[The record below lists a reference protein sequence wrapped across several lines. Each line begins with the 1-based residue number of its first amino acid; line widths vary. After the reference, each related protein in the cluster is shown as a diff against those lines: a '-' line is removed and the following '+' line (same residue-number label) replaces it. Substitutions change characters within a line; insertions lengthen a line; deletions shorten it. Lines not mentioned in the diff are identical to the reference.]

1 MQEFRKSASMRFV
14 VALLLAFSVA
24 SAQPDLAPLK
34 VLVNDNPEPGFLLLA
49 PNCRVTPRPYGS
61 FLGVYNVNGG
71 VVRTGR
77 VTNFPFEYKVFP
89 DGRLGFSELVV
100 FAGSSVPAGVYIVD
114 TLLAVQEFVSQAR
127 GYLTTQHDFHM
138 LPNGNMVVLGAEDV
152 TIDMT
157 DVVPGGHPAANVVNA
172 VIQEIDR
179 DGRVVVQWKAL
190 DHLPITD
197 SYEDLTAPA
206 IRYCHNN
213 SLWIDDDGN
222 WIISMRH
229 MSQVLKINRTTGE
242 VMWKLG
248 GKSNQFTIIG
258 DRPELAPL
266 YFSYQHDARRLPNG
280 NISLFDNGTQHTPQ
294 FSRGVEYRLD
304 EQAKTATMVWD
315 YRHVPD
321 YYASI
326 QGGLQTLPNGN
337 RVLGW
342 GSAANDG
349 APGITEVDSTGRVV
363 FEAAYPKQMFV
374 YRATKYPIWPTGRPS
389 ATVVINDVL
398 PGESYLY
405 WRGTQYTGMSVT
417 YRTLESSFY
426 NRTTARR
433 FAWAPKNP
441 LWTDQ
446 APHIHQSRVELVL
459 EGIRN
464 ERIDVRFNIDTLGIT
479 FEPSKLVVYH
489 RPQIDTGR
497 FSPLSTT
504 FNSATRE
511 LIVQSATGGEFCFG
525 IPQTPIDVVQTPI
538 LTWPI
543 KGERILEQS
552 AHAFRVTPN
561 GRVDSIRL
569 QISRDRSFASD
580 VSDAATLS
588 DRIDVSVEASTYTV
602 YWRAMA
608 YADGRTSEWS
618 RIDSA
623 IIAPA
628 YLDVT
633 RPSVDV
639 QWAYDNSYA
648 ISWRTNIRG
657 LVRLELVKDNQV
669 VALIRDSVS
678 ARAQG
683 FLWKV
688 PFSVPPGREYR
699 VRVSSIDP
707 AFAAIT
713 ATGTTNITITD
724 VVSVADAP
732 GGVQGPVSLLP
743 MPARDAVMIAN
754 PASGITSIDVYSLT
768 GERVISR
775 NAEGTRER
783 ITTDHLPSGLYTVL
797 VTDSRG
803 VVYRAPMIIE
813 R

>member
-1 MQEFRKSASMRFV
+1 MQFV
-14 VALLLAFSVA
+14 FVLLLACSLA
-24 SAQPDLAPLK
+24 SAQPDLAPLR
-34 VLVNDNPEPGFLLLA
+34 VLVNDGPEPGFLLLA
-49 PNCRVTPRPYGS
+49 PNCRVTPRPFGS

-77 VTNFPFEYKVFP
+77 VTNFPFEFKVFP

-100 FAGSSVPAGVYIVD
+100 FAGASVPAGVYIVD
-114 TLLAVQEFVSQAR
+114 TLLAVQEFVSQTR

-152 TIDMT
+152 TIDMS

-229 MSQVLKINRTTGE
+229 MSQVIKINRTTGE

-248 GKSNQFTIIG
+248 GKSNQFTIVG

-304 EQAKTATMVWD
+304 ETAKTATMVWD

-321 YYASI
+321 YYVSI

-342 GSAANDG
+342 GSAASDG

-374 YRATKYPIWPTGRPS
+374 YRATKYPVWPTGRPS
-389 ATVVINDVL
+389 ATVAINDVL
-398 PGESYLY
+398 PGETYSY
-405 WRGTQYTGMSVT
+405 WRGTQYTGTTVT
-417 YRTLESSFY
+417 YRALESSFY

-433 FAWAPKNP
+433 FVWSPKNP
-441 LWTDQ
+441 RWTEQ
-446 APHIHQSRVELVL
+446 APHLHQSRVELLL

-464 ERIDVRFNIDTLGIT
+464 ERLDLRFNIDTLGIT
-479 FEPSKLVVYH
+479 FDPSKLVVYH
-489 RPQIDTGR
+489 RPQIDSGR
-497 FSPLSTT
+497 FSPLTTT
-504 FNSATRE
+504 FNAATRE

-525 IPQTPIDVVQTPI
+525 IPQVRTDVVQTPI

-543 KGERILEQS
+543 SGERILERNT
-552 AHAFRVTPN
+552 HIFRVTPS
-561 GRVDSIRL
+561 GRVDSIRI
-569 QISRDRSFASD
+569 QVSRDRSFTSVVQDA
-580 VSDAATLS
+580 VSTS
-588 DRIDVSVEASTYTV
+588 DRVDVSVDTATYTV

-608 YADGRTSEWS
+608 FADGRASEWS
-618 RIDSA
+618 QIDSA
-623 IIAPA
+623 TVAPA

-633 RPSVDV
+633 RPSADV
-639 QWAYDNSYA
+639 QWVYDNSYA
-648 ISWRTNIRG
+648 ILWRTNISG
-657 LVRLELVKDNQV
+657 LVRLELMRDGQV
-669 VALIRDSVS
+669 IALIRDSVS

-688 PFSVPPGREYR
+688 PFSVPPGREYH

-707 AFAAIT
+707 AFVAIT
-713 ATGTTNITITD
+713 TTGTSDITITD
-724 VVSVADAP
+724 VVSVADDR
-732 GGVQGPVSLLP
+732 GGVQGPVSILP
-743 MPARDAVMIAN
+743 QPARDAVVVVN

-768 GERVISR
+768 GERVVSR
-775 NAEGTRER
+775 STDGTQVH
-783 ITTDHLPSGLYTVL
+783 IVTGQLPSGLYTML

-803 VVYRAPMIIE
+803 VVFRAPMIIE

>member
-1 MQEFRKSASMRFV
+1 MR
-14 VALLLAFSVA
+14 VALILLLACVVA

-34 VLVNDNPEPGFLLLA
+34 VLVNDSPEPGFLLLA

-77 VTNFPFEYKVFP
+77 VTNFPFEFKVFP

-100 FAGSSVPAGVYIVD
+100 FAGASVPAGVYIVD
-114 TLLAVQEFVSQAR
+114 TLLTVQEFVSQAR

-229 MSQVLKINRTTGE
+229 MSQVIKINRTTGE

-248 GKSNQFTIIG
+248 GKSSQFTIIG

-266 YFSYQHDARRLPNG
+266 FFSYQHDARRLPNG

-304 EQAKTATMVWD
+304 EQAKTATMVWE

-321 YYASI
+321 YYVSI

-363 FEAAYPKQMFV
+363 FEAAYPKQMYV

-389 ATVVINDVL
+389 ATAVINDVL
-398 PGESYLY
+398 PGESYSY
-405 WRGTQYTGMSVT
+405 WRGTQYTGTTVT
-417 YRTLESSFY
+417 YRGLESSFY

-433 FAWAPKNP
+433 FAWSPKNP
-441 LWTDQ
+441 RWTGQ
-446 APHIHQSRVELVL
+446 APHIHQSRVELLL

-479 FEPSKLVVYH
+479 FDPSKLVVYH

-497 FSPLSTT
+497 FAPLATT
-504 FNSATRE
+504 FNAASRE
-511 LIVQSATGGEFCFG
+511 LAVQSATGGEFCFG
-525 IPQTPIDVVQTPI
+525 IPQVGVDAVQTPI

-543 KGERILEQS
+543 RGERILEQS
-552 AHAFRVTPN
+552 VHAFRVTPN
-561 GRVDSIRL
+561 GRVDSIRV
-569 QISRDRSFASD
+569 QVSRDRALASG
-580 VSDAATLS
+580 VSDAVTLS
-588 DRIDVSVEASTYTV
+588 DRIDVSVDASAYTV

-608 YADGRTSEWS
+608 FADGRASVWS
-618 RIDSA
+618 QIDSA
-623 IIAPA
+623 TIAPA

-633 RPSVDV
+633 RPGVDV

-669 VALIRDSVS
+669 VALIRDSVT

-688 PFSVPPGREYR
+688 PFGVPAGREYH

-713 ATGTTNITITD
+713 TTGTTNITITD
-724 VVSVADAP
+724 VVSVADDR

-743 MPARDAVMIAN
+743 MPARDAVTVSN

-768 GERVISR
+768 GERVLSHSSQ
-775 NAEGTRER
+775 GTRER
-783 ITTDHLPSGLYTVL
+783 IMTEHLPSGLYTVL

-803 VVYRAPMIIE
+803 VVYRAPLMIE

>member
-1 MQEFRKSASMRFV
+1 MRFV
-14 VALLLAFSVA
+14 VILMLACVVGT
-24 SAQPDLAPLK
+24 AQPDLAPLK
-34 VLVNDNPEPGFLLLA
+34 VLVNDVPEPGFLLLA
-49 PNCRVTPRPYGS
+49 PNCRITPRPYGS

-77 VTNFPFEYKVFP
+77 VTNYPFEYKVFP

-100 FAGSSVPAGVYIVD
+100 FAGASVPAGVYIVD
-114 TLLAVQEFVSQAR
+114 TLLAVQEFVSQQR

-138 LPNGNMVVLGAEDV
+138 LPNGNLVVLGAEDV
-152 TIDMT
+152 TIDMSE
-157 DVVPGGHPAANVVNA
+157 VVPGGHPAANVVNA

-229 MSQVLKINRTTGE
+229 MSQVIKVNRATGE

-248 GKSNQFTIIG
+248 GKSNQFTFVG
-258 DRPELAPL
+258 DHPELAPT

-294 FSRGVEYRLD
+294 YSRGVEYRLD

-321 YYASI
+321 YYVSI

-363 FEAAYPKQMFV
+363 FEAAYPKQMYV

-398 PGESYLY
+398 PGETYSY
-405 WRGTQYTGMSVT
+405 WRGTQFTGMAVT
-417 YRTLESSFY
+417 YRSLESSFY

-433 FAWAPKNP
+433 FAWSPKNP
-441 LWTDQ
+441 QWTGD
-446 APHIHQSRVELVL
+446 APHVHQSRVELLL
-459 EGIRN
+459 EGVRN
-464 ERIDVRFNIDTLGIT
+464 ANIDVRFNVDTLGIT
-479 FEPSKLVVYH
+479 LDPTKLVVYH
-489 RPQIDTGR
+489 RPLIDTGR
-497 FSPLSTT
+497 FQPLVTTYNST
-504 FNSATRE
+504 TRE
-511 LIVQSATGGEFCFG
+511 LAAQSTTGGEFCFG
-525 IPQTPIDVVQTPI
+525 IPQTRVDVVQSPL
-538 LTWPI
+538 LTWPVR
-543 KGERILEQS
+543 GERILEN
-552 AHAFRVTPN
+552 ATHAFRVTPN
-561 GRVDSIRL
+561 GRVDSIRI
-569 QISRDRSFASD
+569 QVSRDPSFASSAAD
-580 VSDAATLS
+580 VVTSS
-588 DRIDVSVEASTYTV
+588 DRASVAVESATYTV
-602 YWRAMA
+602 YWRAMSFA
-608 YADGRTSEWS
+608 AGLASVWS
-618 RIDSA
+618 AVDSA
-623 IIAPA
+623 HVTPA

-639 QWAYDNSYA
+639 QWVYDNGYA
-648 ISWRTNIRG
+648 ISWKTNIRG
-657 LVRLELVKDNQV
+657 LVRIELVKDNQV
-669 VALIRDSVS
+669 VALIRDSVL
-678 ARAQG
+678 ARSQG
-683 FLWKV
+683 YLWKV
-688 PFSVPPGREYR
+688 PFSVPAGKEYH
-699 VRVSSIDP
+699 VRITSIDP
-707 AFAAIT
+707 DFATIT
-713 ATGTTNITITD
+713 NTGTPNITITD
-724 VVSVADAP
+724 VVSVPRDQIA
-732 GGVQGPVSLLP
+732 QGPIVVTP
-743 MPARDAVMIAN
+743 MPAADAVVVAN
-754 PASGITSIDVYSLT
+754 PASGVSNIDIYALT
-768 GERVISR
+768 GERVLTQTSH
-775 NAEGTRER
+775 GTREQVA
-783 ITTDHLPSGLYTVL
+783 TSHLPSGLYTVV

-803 VVYRAPMIIE
+803 VEYRAPMVIA

>member
-1 MQEFRKSASMRFV
+1 MR
-14 VALLLAFSVA
+14 VALVLLLACVVA
-24 SAQPDLAPLK
+24 SAQPDLAPLR
-34 VLVNDNPEPGFLLLA
+34 VLVNDGPEPGFLLLA
-49 PNCRVTPRPYGS
+49 PNCRVTPRPFGS

-77 VTNFPFEYKVFP
+77 VTNFPFEFKVFP

-100 FAGSSVPAGVYIVD
+100 FAGASVPAGVYIVD
-114 TLLAVQEFVSQAR
+114 TLLAVQEFVSQTR

-152 TIDMT
+152 TIDMS

-229 MSQVLKINRTTGE
+229 MSQVIKINRTTGE

-248 GKSNQFTIIG
+248 GKSNQFTIVG

-304 EQAKTATMVWD
+304 ETAKTATMVWD

-342 GSAANDG
+342 GSAASDG

-374 YRATKYPIWPTGRPS
+374 YRATKYPVWPTGRPS

-398 PGESYLY
+398 PGETYSY
-405 WRGTQYTGMSVT
+405 WRGTQYTGTTVT
-417 YRTLESSFY
+417 YRALESSFY

-433 FAWAPKNP
+433 FVWSPKNP
-441 LWTDQ
+441 RWTEQ
-446 APHIHQSRVELVL
+446 APHLHQSRVELLL

-464 ERIDVRFNIDTLGIT
+464 ERLDLRFNIDTLGII
-479 FEPSKLVVYH
+479 FDPSKLVVYH
-489 RPQIDTGR
+489 RPQIDSGR
-497 FSPLSTT
+497 FSPLTTT
-504 FNSATRE
+504 FNAATRE

-525 IPQTPIDVVQTPI
+525 IPQVRTDVVQTPI

-543 KGERILEQS
+543 NGERILEQS

-561 GRVDSIRL
+561 GRVDSIRI
-569 QISRDRSFASD
+569 QISRDRSFAS
-580 VSDAATLS
+580 VVQDAVTTS
-588 DRIDVSVEASTYTV
+588 DRIDVSVDAATYTV

-608 YADGRTSEWS
+608 FADGRASEWS
-618 RIDSA
+618 QIDSA
-623 IIAPA
+623 TIAPA

-639 QWAYDNSYA
+639 QWVYDNSYA
-648 ISWRTNIRG
+648 ISWRTNISG
-657 LVRLELVKDNQV
+657 LVRLDLMKDGQV
-669 VALIRDSVS
+669 IALIRDSVS

-688 PFSVPPGREYR
+688 PFSVPPGREYH

-707 AFAAIT
+707 AFVAIT
-713 ATGTTNITITD
+713 ATGTSDITITD
-724 VVSVADAP
+724 VVSVADDR
-732 GGVQGPVSLLP
+732 GGVQGPVSILP
-743 MPARDAVMIAN
+743 QPARDAVVVVN

-768 GERVISR
+768 GERVVSR
-775 NAEGTRER
+775 SSDGTRVHVV
-783 ITTDHLPSGLYTVL
+783 TGQLPSGLYTML

-803 VVYRAPMIIE
+803 VVFRAPMIIE